1 MMNQKN
7 ENWTEEIKAE
17 HRLFSINWREVWHY
31 RDLLWLLVKRDY
43 ITYYKQTILGPIW
56 FFLQPILT
64 VAIYMVLFGRIAR
77 IPTDGVPELAFYLSG
92 IVLWNYFSEAL
103 TKTSTVFRDNANVFG
118 KVYFPRL
125 IMPLSIV
132 FSGLLK
138 LGVQFSLFLGVVIY
152 YSLSGKIEPSA
163 SYLLLFPV
171 LVLLMALFA
180 MGTGL
185 IFSSLTTKYRDLA
198 FLLVFGVQLFM
209 YVTPVV
215 YPVSAVPPFLA
226 ELLQWNPLT
235 AIFEYFRMGFLGSGN
250 PNPMALLKSA
260 AIIAL
265 LFGAGVLIF
274 NKVEKDFMDTV

>member
-1 MMNQKN
+1 MQQI
-7 ENWTEEIKAE
+7 WTEEIKAE
-17 HRLFSINWREVWHY
+17 HSLFSINLREVWHY

-138 LGVQFSLFLGVVIY
+138 LGVQFTLFLGVVIY
-152 YSLSGKIEPSA
+152 YSMIGKIEPNPT
-163 SYLLLFPV
+163 YLLLFPV

-185 IFSSLTTKYRDLA
+185 IFSSHTTI
-198 FLLVFGVQLFM
+198 
-209 YVTPVV
+209 
-215 YPVSAVPPFLA
+215 S
-226 ELLQWNPLT
+226 
-235 AIFEYFRMGFLGSGN
+235 
-250 PNPMALLKSA
+250 
-260 AIIAL
+260 
-265 LFGAGVLIF
+265 
-274 NKVEKDFMDTV
+274 

>member
-1 MMNQKN
+1 LQQT
-7 ENWTEEIKAE
+7 WTEEIKAE
-17 HRLFSINWREVWHY
+17 HSLFSINLREVWHY

-138 LGVQFSLFLGVVIY
+138 LGVQFTLFLGVVIY
-152 YSLSGKIEPSA
+152 YSMLGKIEPNPT
-163 SYLLLFPV
+163 YLLLFPV

-235 AIFEYFRMGFLGSGN
+235 AIFEFFRMGFLGSGN
-250 PNPMALLKSA
+250 PNFTGLLKSTV
-260 AIIAL
+260 IIAL
-265 LFGAGVLIF
+265 LFGVGVLIF

>member
-17 HRLFSINWREVWHY
+17 HRLLSINWREVWQY

-152 YSLSGKIEPSA
+152 YSLIGRIEPNA

>member
-1 MMNQKN
+1 LQQI
-7 ENWTEEIKAE
+7 WTEEIKAE
-17 HRLFSINWREVWHY
+17 HSLFSINLREVWHY

-138 LGVQFSLFLGVVIY
+138 LGVQFTLFLGVVIY
-152 YSLSGKIEPSA
+152 YSMLGKIEPNP

-209 YVTPVV
+209 YMTPVV

-235 AIFEYFRMGFLGSGN
+235 AIFEYFRMVFLGSGN
-250 PNPMALLKSA
+250 PNFTGLLKSTV
-260 AIIAL
+260 IIAL
-265 LFGAGVLIF
+265 LFGVGVLIF